1 MQNVPQGLPG
11 LGNMAT
17 PQMKQGITSNPTNL
31 SSPLVPQ
38 QVPVSNNN
46 SASQNNNINRG
57 RPVTAPANIT
67 MSSILPPLT
76 DEVKLR
82 LRQLIEEVSRNNVV
96 LRDVT
101 SLLSNQDKTTVRDS
115 MNRIQEQYGNVDS
128 IISYF
133 YLLTKEWRW
142 Y

>member
-1 MQNVPQGLPG
+1 MPQGLPG

-82 LRQLIEEVSRNNVV
+82 LRQLIEEKYR
-96 LRDVT
+96 VT
-101 SLLSNQDKTTVRDS
+101 
-115 MNRIQEQYGNVDS
+115 M
-128 IISYF
+128 
-133 YLLTKEWRW
+133 
-142 Y
+142 